1 MGTESSACATATSSR
16 AARLCC
22 RSAGSTISA
31 GEHAMKPLDT
41 LDSVLRFKGRQ
52 VWSIAP
58 TATVYEAIARMSEK
72 SVGALL
78 VLSEG
83 RLEGI
88 ISERDYARKV
98 ILKERS
104 SKDTPVWEIMTDR
117 LITASP
123 NSTVEECMRV
133 MTENRIR
140 HLPVVDGEKVVG
152 IVSIG
157 DLVNWTITARG
168 NHRAFAGLYRRTLS
182 RLVLRRIADV
192 KLSSRCQ
199 ETCVESPETA
209 VTQTRWSHLV
219 GSP

>member
-1 MGTESSACATATSSR
+1 
-16 AARLCC
+16 
-22 RSAGSTISA
+22 
-31 GEHAMKPLDT
+31 MKPLDT

-52 VWSIAP
+52 VWSIVP
-58 TATVYEAIARMSEK
+58 TATVYEAIVRMSEK

-104 SKDTPVWEIMTDR
+104 SKDTPVWEIMTER

-140 HLPVVDGEKVVG
+140 HLPVVDGEEVVG

-157 DLVNWTITARG
+157 DLVNWTITA
-168 NHRAFAGLYRRTLS
+168 HE
-182 RLVLRRIADV
+182 
-192 KLSSRCQ
+192 
-199 ETCVESPETA
+199 ETIG
-209 VTQTRWSHLV
+209 HLQ
-219 GSP
+219 GYIEGRYPG